1 MLFLNLTNVK
11 QTPGETGEFRCGA
24 RAAAHSTQS
33 STQSSGLTLAGP
45 PRIVAAM
52 AAHAAPEDR
61 GARQISRYPTTA
73 DAVDGRHACAAAA
86 RLLSFTPAAA
96 ASALLAAAEPRLV
109 PWSASAGNWPA
120 DDTAHDI
127 ALPGSTGPAVGF
139 LIFPQAETA
148 AGRLGCLDPDGFEY
162 ALTATEV
169 VG

>member
-1 MLFLNLTNVK
+1 MLFFNLTNVK
-11 QTPGETGEFRCGA
+11 QTPGSKGKIRCGA

-33 STQSSGLTLAGP
+33 FGLTLAGP

-73 DAVDGRHACAAAA
+73 DAVGGRHACAAAA
-86 RLLSFTPAAA
+86 RPLSFTPAAA
-96 ASALLAAAEPRLV
+96 ASVLLAAAEPRPV
-109 PWSASAGNWPA
+109 PRSASEGNWLA
-120 DDTAHDI
+120 YDTAHDI

-139 LIFPQAETA
+139 LIFPQAEA